1 MIRQKG
7 DRDIIFQMNFSKIE
21 LQNLARAWIIISLAF
36 AILFAGLSFS
46 REFLIVFAIS
56 AFTVGLGFIL
66 HELGHKFL
74 AQRYGCWAE
83 FRANNTMLGLALIF
97 SFFGFIFAAPGG
109 VVIQGQITKRK
120 HAYIAMMGPII
131 NLVLGII
138 FGLLAFF
145 VPAIKPVALPGMT
158 INFWLGLFN
167 SLPFPMFD
175 GHDVY
180 AWNKIV
186 YACLLIAAI
195 ILTFGSGQIFA

>member
-1 MIRQKG
+1 
-7 DRDIIFQMNFSKIE
+7 MNFSKIE

-36 AILFAGLSFS
+36 AILFKGLSFN
-46 REFLIVFAIS
+46 LDFAIAFAVS

-83 FRANNTMLGLALIF
+83 FRANNFMLGLALIF

-109 VVIQGQITKRK
+109 VMIQGYVTKRK

-131 NLVLGII
+131 NLALGVV
-138 FGLLAFF
+138 FGLLAYF
-145 VPAIKPVALPGMT
+145 VPVLKPVAFPGMT

-167 SLPFPMFD
+167 ALPFPMFD
-175 GHDVY
+175 GHKVY
-180 AWNKIV
+180 VWNKLV

-195 ILTFGSGQIFA
+195 VLTFGSGQLFV